1 MVDPR
6 GAGAVPEL
14 TTRLHDLDARLR
26 QSSRCRA
33 AARHAR
39 RTYPGPLGELVHRE
53 LLAYAEFGHRFGDG
67 LVGRVVDEL
76 LGPSD
81 DRRHG

>member
-6 GAGAVPEL
+6 DTGAVPDL

-26 QSSRCRA
+26 ESSRYRV
-33 AARHAR
+33 AARLAR
-39 RTYPGPLGELVHRE
+39 RTHPGPLGELVHRE

-67 LVGRVVDEL
+67 LMGRVVDEL
-76 LGPSD
+76 LGPPD
-81 DRRHG
+81 DRRYG